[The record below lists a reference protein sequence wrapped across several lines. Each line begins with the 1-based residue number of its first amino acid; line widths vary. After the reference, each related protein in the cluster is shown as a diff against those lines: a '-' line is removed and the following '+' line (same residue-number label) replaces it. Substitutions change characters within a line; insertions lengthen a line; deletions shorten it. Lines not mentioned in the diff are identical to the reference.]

1 MKIFKKP
8 FKMKQFL
15 KFSALI
21 CIIFATGCKS
31 DIKMNKDVKTPEAE
45 IQAKSLT
52 IHNSTRID
60 NYFWMRL
67 TDDQK
72 TAKNKDAQT
81 QKVEAY
87 LNSENE
93 YFDKVTASTNNFQK
107 ELFEEMKGRI
117 KEDDTSV
124 PYFRNDYFYITRF
137 EKGNQY
143 PIYSR
148 IVAKFNR
155 YSKS

>member
-1 MKIFKKP
+1 MKILKKP

-67 TDDQK
+67 TD
-72 TAKNKDAQT
+72 
-81 QKVEAY
+81 
-87 LNSENE
+87 
-93 YFDKVTASTNNFQK
+93 
-107 ELFEEMKGRI
+107 
-117 KEDDTSV
+117 
-124 PYFRNDYFYITRF
+124 
-137 EKGNQY
+137 
-143 PIYSR
+143 
-148 IVAKFNR
+148 
-155 YSKS
+155 

>member
-1 MKIFKKP
+1 MNQIL
-8 FKMKQFL
+8 QL
-15 KFSALI
+15 SVLI
-21 CIIFATGCKS
+21 SIIFASGCKS
-31 DIKMNKDVKTPEAE
+31 DKHMSTDDLIAPSAE
-45 IQAKSLT
+45 KQAKSLT

-67 TDDQK
+67 TDEQK
-72 TAKNKDAQT
+72 TAKNKDNQT

-87 LNSENE
+87 LNAENE

-107 ELFEEMKGRI
+107 ELFEEMKVRI

-124 PYFRNDYFYITRF
+124 PYFRNNYFYITSF
-137 EKGNQY
+137 EKGSQY

-148 IVAKFNR
+148 K
-155 YSKS
+155 K